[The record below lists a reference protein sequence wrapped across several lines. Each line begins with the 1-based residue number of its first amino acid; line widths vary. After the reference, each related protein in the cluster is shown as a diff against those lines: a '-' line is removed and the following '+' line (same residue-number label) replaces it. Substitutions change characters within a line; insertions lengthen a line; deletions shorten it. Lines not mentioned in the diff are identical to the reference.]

1 MQYITT
7 TNSPEETIEFGKRI
21 GSVLKGG
28 EVIAYKGDLG
38 MGKTTLTRGIAMGL
52 GLDDI
57 VSSPTFA
64 LVNEYRGGR
73 LTLYHFDMYRINTAE
88 ALESTGY
95 YDYLSDD
102 SVICVEWSENT
113 AGLLDETVTIT
124 ISGQGDTR
132 TIIVEPDIFEE

>member
-73 LTLYHFDMYRINTAE
+73 LTLYHFDMYRINSAE

-132 TIIVEPDIFEE
+132 TITVEPDIFEE

>member
-95 YDYLSDD
+95 YDYISDD

-132 TIIVEPDIFEE
+132 TITVEPDIFEE

>member
-124 ISGQGDTR
+124 ISGEGDTR
-132 TIIVEPDIFEE
+132 TITVEPDIFEE

>member
-132 TIIVEPDIFEE
+132 TITVEPDIFEE

>member
-7 TNSPEETIEFGKRI
+7 TNSPEETIDFGKRI

-73 LTLYHFDMYRINTAE
+73 LNLYHFDMYRINTAE

-113 AGLLDETVTIT
+113 EGLLDETLTIT

-132 TIIVEPDIFEE
+132 TITVEPDIFEE